1 MAKSS
6 LVLNASAPAAWDE
19 FVARHPAGNILQTA
33 RWGEHKSAFGWD
45 WDIVA
50 SEPVS
55 SESTSPGG
63 ALVLYKPLPLRLG
76 TVAYVPRGPLVDW
89 RNREHLSAVWGALL
103 HNARRHRAW
112 ALWVEPSLFD
122 TPEARTWLAGRGLR
136 PASRTIQP
144 ARTILVN
151 IQGSEDDILAQMKPK
166 TRYNIRLAERKG
178 VTVREG
184 TVQDVGAFYALMTET
199 GARDNFGVHSEGYF
213 RRALE
218 LFLPAGQAALLLAE
232 IAGETVAALMVFA
245 LGQTAWYF
253 YGASSDRQRNAMPAY
268 AVQWAAIQWARAR
281 GCTVYDLW
289 GIPDADEETL
299 EAHFTERN
307 DGLWGVYRFKRG
319 FGGQIVRYVGLWERP
334 LHPLYPLAARIWTAL

>member
-1 MAKSS
+1 MTTPSPAFT
-6 LVLNASAPAAWDE
+6 ATAPAAWDE
-19 FVARHPAGNILQTA
+19 FVTRHPVGNILQTS
-33 RWGEHKSAFGWD
+33 RWGQHKSAFGWD
-45 WDIVA
+45 WDVVA
-50 SEPVS
+50 PEANPIAGAVS
-55 SESTSPGG
+55 G
-63 ALVLYKPLPLRLG
+63 ALVLYKPLPLHLG

-89 RNREHLSAVWGALL
+89 RNPEHLSAMWKALL
-103 HNARRHRAW
+103 ANARRHRAW
-112 ALWVEPSLFD
+112 ALWVEPALFD
-122 TPEARTWLAGRGLR
+122 TDETRTWLANRELR

-151 IQGSEDDILAQMKPK
+151 IQGSEDDILAQMKSK

-178 VTVREG
+178 VAVREG
-184 TVQDVGAFYALMTET
+184 TAQDVADFYALMIET
-199 GARDNFGVHSEGYF
+199 GARDKFGVHSEEYF

-218 LFLPAGQAALLLAE
+218 LFLPTGQAALLLAE
-232 IAGETVAALMVFA
+232 IAGETVAGLMVFA

-253 YGASSDRQRNAMPAY
+253 YGASSDRHRNAMPAY
-268 AVQWAAIQWARAR
+268 AVQWAAIRWAKAR

-299 EAHFTERN
+299 EAHFTERD